1 MPVMELS
8 MLAGAAVGWLL
19 RKARR
24 VGGRADAEVDRVL
37 DVGMDRLQEAID
49 RRLAGNPAVEKLMA
63 GNVTSPDAPL
73 AQQVKFAV
81 LEVLEADPEFA
92 TELRARIAELSQAAA
107 RVGDTSV
114 TVVGNI
120 DAYAEGG
127 SFAAGVNTGA
137 VTINPPRPGL
147 DRA

>member
-1 MPVMELS
+1 MELS